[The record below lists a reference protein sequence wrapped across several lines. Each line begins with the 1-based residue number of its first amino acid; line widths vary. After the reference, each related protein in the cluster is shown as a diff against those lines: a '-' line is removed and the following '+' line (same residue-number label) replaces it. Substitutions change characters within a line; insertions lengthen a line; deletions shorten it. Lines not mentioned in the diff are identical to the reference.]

1 MTRTTDDG
9 CTHGSWWGSGCIT
22 VIAPYGHAAQCCTIK
37 KWLVSQ
43 RKIPDADDAGEVTLM
58 YCWEESSL
66 WSWPVCHCLL
76 WRRVA
81 LGEELPE
88 QSLTTSGLQVFLF
101 SPNALAE
108 NPTPACPLKLL
119 FNLGVI
125 QQILISWFTF
135 PVFFSSSH
143 LSCRGQMA
151 FMVEESRPMCF
162 CIQKWV
168 SLSDRVVSSPA
179 SSAAVSVSLERPFLY
194 CAQST
199 YFAIWGR
206 ASAISWTERLIERAA
221 LIQFSRLWC
230 HCTFPLI
237 TAPSLSLALITEISR
252 NTRA

>member
-22 VIAPYGHAAQCCTIK
+22 VIAPYGHAAQCRTIK

-43 RKIPDADDAGEVTLM
+43 RKIPDADDAGEATLM

-66 WSWPVCHCLL
+66 WSWPVCHGLL

-135 PVFFSSSH
+135 PLFFFILSSIVQRPDGFHGGGIKTHKMQCVFAFRSESH
-143 LSCRGQMA
+143 
-151 FMVEESRPMCF
+151 
-162 CIQKWV
+162 WV
-168 SLSDRVVSSPA
+168 
-179 SSAAVSVSLERPFLY
+179 
-194 CAQST
+194 
-199 YFAIWGR
+199 
-206 ASAISWTERLIERAA
+206 IE
-221 LIQFSRLWC
+221 
-230 HCTFPLI
+230 
-237 TAPSLSLALITEISR
+237 
-252 NTRA
+252 